1 MKNKNK
7 PGLFAKKPGKGGGGS
22 NCDCPCREY
31 WTTRCAVEYKT
42 ECKQLYTH
50 RDCKKVPVKKPMRVR
65 ETECQKCV
73 KFFETVMETKSVRQ
87 CQDVYDEQCETTY
100 PAKCVQDKS
109 CTMIYRTQC
118 EMQDIRKSASKF
130 RRKSATPLQSA
141 TEYPKR
147 RADPLCK
154 KSAATKTF
162 KCR

>member
-1 MKNKNK
+1 MHVLSQKWVNIFLKWYLIFFLIFSDKLGKLMKNKNK

-73 KFFETVMETKSVRQ
+73 KFFETVMETKSVR
-87 CQDVYDEQCETTY
+87 
-100 PAKCVQDKS
+100 
-109 CTMIYRTQC
+109 
-118 EMQDIRKSASKF
+118 
-130 RRKSATPLQSA
+130 
-141 TEYPKR
+141 
-147 RADPLCK
+147 
-154 KSAATKTF
+154 
-162 KCR
+162 

>member
-1 MKNKNK
+1 MIPNFHSHFSDKLGKLMKNKNK

-73 KFFETVMETKSVRQ
+73 KFSQKVSIKFKRSLKSFL
-87 CQDVYDEQCETTY
+87 
-100 PAKCVQDKS
+100 
-109 CTMIYRTQC
+109 I
-118 EMQDIRKSASKF
+118 SKRF
-130 RRKSATPLQSA
+130 
-141 TEYPKR
+141 
-147 RADPLCK
+147 
-154 KSAATKTF
+154 F
-162 KCR
+162 KV